1 MAIQNVNAAAAASTA
16 TNPLKMQVASQD
28 DFLKLLITQLQ
39 NQDPL
44 EPMDNQEFATQLAT
58 FNSLGQLIEINDKL
72 GAMTNGQGSMNQYNA
87 ASLIGKQITSAG
99 NQVSVS
105 AGAASNSA
113 ISWAPTQPRSWSLCM
128 TPMARSSGVSMPA
141 RAAAG
146 EQTLVWDGKD
156 SAGKSVRPGVYGF
169 DINAVDSQRQ
179 EDCRIRQTS
188 GLGYRCAARRHRAG
202 VGSERCRCAAQQRH
216 RGAGVTLTEELRCRF
231 SDPC

>member
-1 MAIQNVNAAAAASTA
+1 MAVQNVNAAAAASTA

-72 GAMTNGQGSMNQYNA
+72 GAMTNGQGSMAQYNA

-105 AGAASNSA
+105 AGAG
-113 ISWAPTQPRSWSLCM
+113 
-128 TPMARSSGVSMPA
+128 SSVGYQLGANAAKVVVTVYDANGESRPA
-141 RAAAG
+141 YRCRRAHLGRANLG
-146 EQTLVWDGKD
+146 LG
-156 SAGKSVRPGVYGF
+156 R
-169 DINAVDSQRQ
+169 QRQ
-179 EDCRIRQTS
+179 RRQKRAPRRLRFRYQCCR
-188 GLGYRCAARRHRAG
+188 
-202 VGSERCRCAAQQRH
+202 
-216 RGAGVTLTEELRCRF
+216 
-231 SDPC
+231 

>member
-1 MAIQNVNAAAAASTA
+1 MAVQNVNAAAAASTA

-72 GAMTNGQGSMNQYNA
+72 GAMTNGQGSMTQYNA

-105 AGAASNSA
+105 AGAASSVGYQLGANA
-113 ISWAPTQPRSWSLCM
+113 AKVVVTVYDANGEIVRRIDAG
-128 TPMARSSGVSMPA
+128 ARTS
-141 RAAAG
+141 G

-169 DINAVDSQRQ
+169 DINAVDSNGKK
-179 EDCRIRQTS
+179 IAAS
-188 GLGYRCAARRHRAG
+188 GKLQGLVTGVRLDGTEPVLEVNGVDVPLSSVIAVRA
-202 VGSERCRCAAQQRH
+202 SR
-216 RGAGVTLTEELRCRF
+216 
-231 SDPC
+231 

>member
-1 MAIQNVNAAAAASTA
+1 MAVQNVNAAAAASTA

-44 EPMDNQEFATQLAT
+44 QPMDNQEFATQLAT

-72 GAMTNGQGSMNQYNA
+72 GAMTNGQGSMAQYNA

-99 NQVSVS
+99 NLVSVS
-105 AGAASNSA
+105 AGAG
-113 ISWAPTQPRSWSLCM
+113 
-128 TPMARSSGVSMPA
+128 SSIGYQLGANAAKVVVTVYDANGEIVRRIDAGA
-141 RAAAG
+141 RASG

-169 DINAVDSQRQ
+169 DINAVD
-179 EDCRIRQTS
+179 INGKKIAAS
-188 GLGYRCAARRHRAG
+188 GKLQGLVTGVRLDGTEPVLEVYGVDVPLSSVVAVRA
-202 VGSERCRCAAQQRH
+202 SR
-216 RGAGVTLTEELRCRF
+216 
-231 SDPC
+231 